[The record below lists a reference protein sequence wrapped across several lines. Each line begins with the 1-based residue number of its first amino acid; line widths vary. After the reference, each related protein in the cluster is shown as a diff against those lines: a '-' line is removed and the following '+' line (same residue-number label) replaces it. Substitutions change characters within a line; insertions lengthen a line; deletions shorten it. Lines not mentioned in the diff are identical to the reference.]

1 MKNKIITKTVV
12 VLSCF
17 LTLSTVALP
26 SATVFASTYS
36 VSDKATQVSKRST
49 ATNSEGKH
57 IYVDNG
63 RILEFDK
70 DTVLPLVPERH
81 WIQAAKMDRGKWS
94 FSVTAIRKGY
104 SKLPSNVKRWINQY
118 IGLNSILSTLEHFTG
133 WIEDGIYQA
142 CKRAGMPD
150 WMAWTVAKAL
160 TLIAL

>member
-70 DTVLPLVPERH
+70 DTVSQED
-81 WIQAAKMDRGKWS
+81 IQAAKMDRGKWS

-150 WMAWTVAKAL
+150 WMAWTVANAL
-160 TLIAL
+160 AVRAL

>member
-1 MKNKIITKTVV
+1 MKNKILTKTAI

-26 SATVFASTYS
+26 SATAFASTYS

-49 ATNSEGKH
+49 ATNGEGKH

-70 DTVLPLVPERH
+70 DTVSQED
-81 WIQAAKMDRGKWS
+81 IQAAKMDIGKWS

>member
-1 MKNKIITKTVV
+1 MNKFKTAVISSLLALFLIL
-12 VLSCF
+12 LSACGSS
-17 LTLSTVALP
+17 STPKLEGEWKAQTG
-26 SATVFASTYS
+26 ANEN
-36 VSDKATQVSKRST
+36 VSLV
-49 ATNSEGKH
+49 
-57 IYVDNG
+57 
-63 RILEFDK
+63 FDK
-70 DTVLPLVPERH
+70 DTVSQED
-81 WIQAAKMDRGKWS
+81 IQAAKMDRGKWS

>member
-12 VLSCF
+12 ALSCF

-26 SATVFASTYS
+26 SATVFATTSS
-36 VSDKATQVSKRST
+36 VSDKATQLSKRSK
-49 ATNSEGKH
+49 AINSEGKH

-70 DTVLPLVPERH
+70 DTVSQED
-81 WIQAAKMDRGKWS
+81 IQAAKMDRGKWS
-94 FSVTAIRKGY
+94 TAVKAIRKGY
-104 SKLPSNVKRWINQY
+104 NRVPSNVKRWINQY

>member
-1 MKNKIITKTVV
+1 MKNKILTKTAI

-26 SATVFASTYS
+26 AATAFASTYS

-70 DTVLPLVPERH
+70 DTVSQED
-81 WIQAAKMDRGKWS
+81 IQAAKMDRGKWS

-118 IGLNSILSTLEHFTG
+118 IGLNAILSTLEHFTG

-150 WMAWTVAKAL
+150 WMAWTVTKAL

>member
-26 SATVFASTYS
+26 SAIVFATTSS
-36 VSDKATQVSKRST
+36 VSDKATQLSKRSK
-49 ATNSEGKH
+49 AINSEGKH

-70 DTVLPLVPERH
+70 DTISQED
-81 WIQAAKMDRGKWS
+81 IQAAKMDRGKWS
-94 FSVTAIRKGY
+94 IAVKAIRKGY
-104 SKLPSNVKRWINQY
+104 NRVPSNVKRWINQY
-118 IGLNSILSTLEHFTG
+118 IGLNAILGTLDHFTG

-142 CKRAGMPD
+142 CKSAGMPD

>member
-1 MKNKIITKTVV
+1 MKNKILTKTAI

-26 SATVFASTYS
+26 SATAFASTYS
-36 VSDKATQVSKRST
+36 VSDKATVSQ
-49 ATNSEGKH
+49 E
-57 IYVDNG
+57 D
-63 RILEFDK
+63 
-70 DTVLPLVPERH
+70 
-81 WIQAAKMDRGKWS
+81 IQAAKMDRGKWS

-118 IGLNSILSTLEHFTG
+118 IGLNAILSTLEHFTG

>member
-1 MKNKIITKTVV
+1 MQNKILTKTAV

-17 LTLSTVALP
+17 LTLSTAAFP
-26 SATVFASTYS
+26 SATAFATTYS
-36 VSDKATQVSKRST
+36 VSDKATQLSKRST

-70 DTVLPLVPERH
+70 DIVSQED
-81 WIQAAKMDRGKWS
+81 IQAAKMDRGKWS
-94 FSVTAIRKGY
+94 VAVKTIRKGY
-104 SKLPSNVKRWINQY
+104 NKLPSNVKRWINQY
-118 IGLNSILSTLEHFTG
+118 IGLSSILGTLDHFTG

-142 CKRAGMPD
+142 CKSAGMPD